1 VLNVATKKTKVEE
14 TKFWTRFIDEN
25 KIKKLLVR
33 NRGLVYVFTGDGE
46 GKTTAALG
54 LGLRAIGHGKNVVVV
69 QFMKG
74 RKYVGEYQA
83 QKLLKN
89 YEVYQFGKEQFVDLK
104 HPDKEDYELA
114 KQGLEFAKQVIKK
127 RPDVLILDEIN
138 IVVDTGLLK
147 VDDVLGLINS
157 IPKDMMLILTGRN
170 VNKKIIKVADVVSYV
185 KNIKHIFDYGVFA
198 RKSEQY

>member
-1 VLNVATKKTKVEE
+1 MRK
-14 TKFWTRFIDEN
+14 
-25 KIKKLLVR
+25 
-33 NRGLVYVFTGDGE
+33 RGLVYIFTGDGE

-54 LGLRAIGHGKNVVVV
+54 LGLRAIGHGKTVVVI

-74 RKYVGEYQA
+74 RKHVGEYQV

-104 HPDKEDYELA
+104 HPDKEDFELA
-114 KQGLEFAKQVIKK
+114 KQGLEFVKQIIKK

-138 IVVDTGLLK
+138 IAVDTGLLK
-147 VDDVLGLINS
+147 LDDVLEIIRS
-157 IPKDMMLILTGRN
+157 IPKEMVVILTGRN
-170 VNKKIIKVADVVSYV
+170 ASKKLIKEADVVSYI
-185 KNIKHIFDYGVFA
+185 KDIKHIFNYGVFA